1 MNPFEEFLR
10 QTQTT
15 RVVKTRKKLGHAI
28 VQSAVITLII
38 FAVVDY
44 ITLPAYTFHSPSTMF
59 LLAMF
64 SGLFGFLVQAFSFK
78 TTKVTLISYAISA
91 LLVSYVLIGSLIG
104 AEFLRATDYRDQ
116 ITIKEMNEFNEEFET
131 IGLNRIP
138 VVDKQT
144 AVQLGDK
151 QLGTVSGL
159 GSQFFVDS
167 QYSLINVN
175 DGIFRVSPLDHRDF
189 FKWLQNRNEGIQNY
203 VSVNVTNPTDVRL
216 VAVSA
221 GMKVSPNSFFHQDL
235 ARHVRFKYRTL
246 IFGDYTFE
254 IDDDQNPYWVVS
266 VIKPEIGPFGGL
278 SAQGAVLVNPV
289 TMDTQ
294 YYDIDELPHW
304 VDRVQP
310 SSIAWSQI
318 DNWGYYVH
326 GFINTL
332 FNQKDM
338 LQTTDGYNYVVIDN
352 QVYVY
357 SGLTSLGGD
366 RSIVGFT
373 LINLKSKEA
382 TFYQIGGAD
391 EYAAMASAEG
401 QVQHLNY
408 RSTFPVLLNISNTPT
423 YFVSLKDQE
432 GLVKKYSFI
441 AVSNYD
447 AVGVGDTV
455 AEAQRNYIL
464 KLREIG
470 MVKDDETRYTEITGT
485 VAMVSTAIVDGNSV
499 YYITLDEDPRLFVVN
514 VSVNLEVLFTTEN
527 DEVTMKFFDNKENIV
542 EVDYFDHLAINFKA
556 P

>member
-15 RVVKTRKKLGHAI
+15 RVVKTRKKLGRAI

-116 ITIKEMNEFNEEFET
+116 ITIKEMEEFNEEFET

-391 EYAAMASAEG
+391 EYAAMSSAEG

-408 RSTFPVLLNISNTPT
+408 RSTFPVLLNISSTPT

-470 MVKDDETRYTEITGT
+470 MVKDDESSYTEITGT

>member
-15 RVVKTRKKLGHAI
+15 RVVKTRKKLGRAI

-91 LLVSYVLIGSLIG
+91 LLVSYVLVGSLIG

-221 GMKVSPNSFFHQDL
+221 GMKISPNSFFHQDL

-408 RSTFPVLLNISNTPT
+408 RSTFPVLLNISSTPT

>member
-15 RVVKTRKKLGHAI
+15 RVVKTRKKLGRAI

-116 ITIKEMNEFNEEFET
+116 ITIKEMEEFNEEFET

-235 ARHVRFKYRTL
+235 ARYVRFKYRTL

-338 LQTTDGYNYVVIDN
+338 LQTTDGYNYVVINN

-391 EYAAMASAEG
+391 EYAAMSSAEG

-408 RSTFPVLLNISNTPT
+408 RSTFPVLLNISSTPT

>member
-1 MNPFEEFLR
+1 MNPFEKFLR

-15 RVVKTRKKLGHAI
+15 RVVKTRKKLGRAI

-104 AEFLRATDYRDQ
+104 AEFLRATAYRDQ
-116 ITIKEMNEFNEEFET
+116 ITIKEMKEFNEEFET

-391 EYAAMASAEG
+391 EYAAMSSAEG

-408 RSTFPVLLNISNTPT
+408 RSTFPVLLNISSTPT

-470 MVKDDETRYTEITGT
+470 MVKDDESRYTEITGT

>member
-15 RVVKTRKKLGHAI
+15 RVVKTRKKLGRAI

-59 LLAMF
+59 LLAVF

-116 ITIKEMNEFNEEFET
+116 ITIKEMEEFNEEFET

-391 EYAAMASAEG
+391 EYAAMSSAEG

-408 RSTFPVLLNISNTPT
+408 RSTFPVLLNISSTPT

-470 MVKDDETRYTEITGT
+470 MVKDDESRYTEITGT

>member
-15 RVVKTRKKLGHAI
+15 RVVKTRKKLGRAI

-116 ITIKEMNEFNEEFET
+116 ITIKEMEEFNEEFET

-391 EYAAMASAEG
+391 EYAAMSSAEG

-408 RSTFPVLLNISNTPT
+408 RSTFPVLLNISSTPT

>member
-15 RVVKTRKKLGHAI
+15 RVVKTRKKLGRAI

-116 ITIKEMNEFNEEFET
+116 ITIKEMEEFNEEFET

-159 GSQFFVDS
+159 GSQFFVDI

-175 DGIFRVSPLDHRDF
+175 DVIFRVSPLDHRDF

-391 EYAAMASAEG
+391 EYAAMSSAEG

-408 RSTFPVLLNISNTPT
+408 RSTFPVLLNISSTPT

-470 MVKDDETRYTEITGT
+470 MVKDDESRYTEITGT

>member
-15 RVVKTRKKLGHAI
+15 RVVKTRKKLGRAI

-116 ITIKEMNEFNEEFET
+116 ITIKEMEEFNEEFET

-391 EYAAMASAEG
+391 EYAAMSSAEG

-408 RSTFPVLLNISNTPT
+408 RSTFPVLLNISSTPT

-470 MVKDDETRYTEITGT
+470 MVKDDESRYTEITGT

>member
-15 RVVKTRKKLGHAI
+15 RVVKTRKKLGRAI

-91 LLVSYVLIGSLIG
+91 LLVSYVLVGSLIG
-104 AEFLRATDYRDQ
+104 AEFLRATAYRDQ
-116 ITIKEMNEFNEEFET
+116 ITIKEMKEFNEEFET

-221 GMKVSPNSFFHQDL
+221 GMKVSPNSFFNQDL

>member
-15 RVVKTRKKLGHAI
+15 RVVKTRKKLGRAI

-116 ITIKEMNEFNEEFET
+116 ITIKEMEEFNEEFET

-221 GMKVSPNSFFHQDL
+221 GMKISPNSFFHQDL

-391 EYAAMASAEG
+391 EYAAMSSAEG

-408 RSTFPVLLNISNTPT
+408 RSTFPVLLNISSTPT

>member
-15 RVVKTRKKLGHAI
+15 RVVKTRKKLGRAI

-116 ITIKEMNEFNEEFET
+116 ITIKEMKEFNEEFET

-391 EYAAMASAEG
+391 EYAAMSSAEG

-408 RSTFPVLLNISNTPT
+408 RSTFPVLLNISSTPT

-470 MVKDDETRYTEITGT
+470 MVKDDESRYTEITGT

>member
-1 MNPFEEFLR
+1 MNPFEKFLR

-15 RVVKTRKKLGHAI
+15 RVVKTRKKLGRAI

-116 ITIKEMNEFNEEFET
+116 ITIKEMKEFNEEFET

-391 EYAAMASAEG
+391 EYAAMSSAEG

-408 RSTFPVLLNISNTPT
+408 RSTFPVLLNISSTPT

-470 MVKDDETRYTEITGT
+470 MVKDDESRYTEITGT